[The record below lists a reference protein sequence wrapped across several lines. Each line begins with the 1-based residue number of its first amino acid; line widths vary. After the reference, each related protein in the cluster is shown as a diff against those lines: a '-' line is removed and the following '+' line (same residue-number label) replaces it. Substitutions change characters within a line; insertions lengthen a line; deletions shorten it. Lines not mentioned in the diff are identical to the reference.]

1 MMNEWQHDEVAALCA
16 LGRDMVAA
24 GLVRGSGGNLSIR
37 VGERIL
43 MSGTGQPLDT
53 LTPDNLVPIALDG
66 TCLREGGKPSSEW
79 QLHLAVYRLWPQVQ
93 VVVHAHPPY
102 AIAWGALGQPIR
114 PLTSDTYLHLGPYVP
129 LVPYITPTTAALAE
143 AVAKALQAHASPAVL
158 LQNHGVVVL
167 GETVAKARVRLE
179 VLEDTARMLLLAHAA
194 GTPRMLTSDDMAA
207 LDEATQGRYAFKR
220 PS

>member
-1 MMNEWQHDEVAALCA
+1 MYQEEAVNALCQ
-16 LGRDMVAA
+16 LGRDIVA
-24 GLVRGSGGNLSIR
+24 GGMVRGSGGNLSIR
-37 VGERIL
+37 LDDHIL
-43 MSGTGQPLDT
+43 ISATGQPLDQ
-53 LTPDNLVPIALDG
+53 LTPDSLVPLSLDG
-66 TCLREGGKPSSEW
+66 ECLREGGKPSSEW
-79 QLHLAVYRLWPQVQ
+79 QLHVAVYRLWPQVQ

-143 AVAKALQAHASPAVL
+143 AVAEAFRAHASPAVL

-194 GTPRMLTSDDMAA
+194 GTPRMLTPDDMAA

-220 PS
+220 SS